1 MIRFFLTLLIVAFG
15 LVTLVWV
22 SADLQWI
29 TKLPSFFIQTA
40 ILLLFGTGLLYV
52 YLYKFNKPDF
62 FIQLYLLTMALKLLA
77 YGAYNFF
84 MIRED
89 AVGAMHNVA
98 WFMTLYFIF
107 TALEIAF
114 LYKKI
119 SKR

>member
-1 MIRFFLTLLIVAFG
+1 LIRFFFTLLIVA
-15 LVTLVWV
+15 LVLSTVAWV
-22 SADLQWI
+22 SADSHWI
-29 TKLPSFFIQTA
+29 TALPSFFFQTT
-40 ILLLFGTGLLYV
+40 IFLLFGTGLLYI
-52 YLYKFNKPDF
+52 YLDRFNKPDF
-62 FIQLYLLTMALKLLA
+62 FIQLYLLTMAIKLLA

-84 MIRED
+84 MITED
-89 AVGAMHNVA
+89 GAGAVYNVV